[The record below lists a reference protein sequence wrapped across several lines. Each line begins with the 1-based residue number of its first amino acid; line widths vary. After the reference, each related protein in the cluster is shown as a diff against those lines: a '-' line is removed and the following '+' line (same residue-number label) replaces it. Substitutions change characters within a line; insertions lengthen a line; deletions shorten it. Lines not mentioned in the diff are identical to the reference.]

1 MPDLILSPIASK
13 TCTKCGEVKSA
24 TSEFFHSLKTSH
36 DSFAWNCKA
45 CALIANREKYYKDV
59 QKSRDG
65 AKASR
70 ETNTDNVKAA
80 RRKHYAENKDRIT
93 EQNKKYR
100 EKNPEAVKA
109 RRAAWYQENKER
121 IAEVRRDNSE
131 SLRAKSK
138 AYREQNRDK
147 VLAQKRVHMKLY
159 NANNK
164 EKVRESKRKTLKIR
178 RETDSLYRL
187 KRNTATL
194 IRMKLNSGGYKKQS
208 RTHEILGCDW
218 EFFKSHM
225 ERQFLKGMSWENR
238 SDWHI
243 DHILPTSSAKNEED
257 AIRLNHFTNLR
268 PMWAYENIAKGDKV
282 LTLL

>member
-1 MPDLILSPIASK
+1 MTADSDSTPVRVCTRCLIEKP
-13 TCTKCGEVKSA
+13 A
-24 TSEFFHSLKTSH
+24 TTEFFSAQKGGKFGVTSKCKPCVAN
-36 DSFAWNCKA
+36 DSRIHYLENKDSVLSDRSARSEEIN
-45 CALIANREKYYKDV
+45 AL
-59 QKSRDG
+59 
-65 AKASR
+65 
-70 ETNTDNVKAA
+70 
-80 RRKHYAENKDRIT
+80 RRMSYIKNKDRIT

-100 EKNPEAVKA
+100 EKNPEVVKA
-109 RRAAWYQENKER
+109 RRDAWYQENKER
-121 IAEVRRDNSE
+121 IAEVRRENAE
-131 SLRAKSK
+131 SLRQKSQ
-138 AYREQNRDK
+138 AYREKNREK

-218 EFFKSHM
+218 DFFKFHM

-243 DHILPTSSAKNEED
+243 DHILPASSARNEEE

-268 PMWAYENIAKGDKV
+268 PMWAAENIAKSNKV